1 MSDPKADAYPSCHH
15 AAVLSPLTLVFEVEE
30 GVACAVTL

>member
-1 MSDPKADAYPSCHH
+1 MSDPKADTYPACHH
-15 AAVLSPLTLVFEVEE
+15 AAVLSPLTLVFAAEE